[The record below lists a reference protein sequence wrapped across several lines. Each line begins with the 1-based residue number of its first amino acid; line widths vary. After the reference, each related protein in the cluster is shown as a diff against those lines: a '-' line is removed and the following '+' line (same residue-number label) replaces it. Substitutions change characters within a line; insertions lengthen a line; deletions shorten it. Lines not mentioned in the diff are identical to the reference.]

1 MTIPS
6 FRSLFCVVTGTCPS
20 VPWGAKGHVSSRTL
34 WVPAHRVSLS
44 DWLLGVLG
52 VLDYVTPGS
61 ECTVSWV
68 SMISNVRFGVYR
80 SGPNLILKLTD
91 RWYQV
96 LLPGTGLELPSPLP
110 L

>member
-1 MTIPS
+1 MPVPL

-20 VPWGAKGHVSSRTL
+20 VPWGAKGHVSPCTL

-91 RWYQV
+91 RGYQV
-96 LLPGTGLELPSPLP
+96 LLPGTGLILPSPL
-110 L
+110 